1 MDIDETQRQLRE
13 IPLLAAE
20 AHASWIRGVKAHDY
34 TPGARVVIN
43 SPVLADLDRLM
54 LLGEK
59 EVDGAP
65 SVAGLVAWA
74 VTADNELAEA
84 GADSWLEDGQ
94 VAPELETQT
103 PDLATA
109 TSYLSAVL
117 PWMTGRGWD
126 TELVADVS
134 RVYRAL
140 RALLRIGSDTAAK
153 KAAEELL
160 RWRQS
165 GRTLTAQE
173 ASEELGIP
181 VPTVYTWVTR
191 KQLVSRFDAWDLV
204 RLAHPDLVEV
214 LGNEFD

>member
-1 MDIDETQRQLRE
+1 M
-13 IPLLAAE
+13 
-20 AHASWIRGVKAHDY
+20 V
-34 TPGARVVIN
+34 N

-65 SVAGLVAWA
+65 SVAGLIAWA
-74 VTADNELAEA
+74 VTADNEVAEA
-84 GADSWLEDGQ
+84 GDPTFRPRLGSQ
-94 VAPELETQT
+94 Q
-103 PDLATA
+103 PDLTTA
-109 TSYLSAVL
+109 TGYLSTVL
-117 PWMTGRGWD
+117 PWAVGRGWD
-126 TELVADVS
+126 ELMAEDVS

-165 GRTLTAQE
+165 GRTLTAHE